1 MSLFFCF
8 FCFTPCVVDAGLGK
22 EWGQIR
28 QYPGFKGGTM
38 GDFLLIASPQDDD
51 DGIAA
56 LFSLYGASST
66 SVSAYLVRK
75 TCLLQNCVGYHF
87 RYPFLSLV
95 PLFLRSCH
103 VPSLSTLTKSGKHA
117 DVGSSLPRPGTELSS
132 PKKEKD
138 KSLNGSLSTILLLGL
153 LVLILFS
160 LSVLLQLN
168 TLSPVAQHLIAK
180 HGHPTRVSLSSLRD
194 LTATSST
201 YNPPSPLSPRSPAS
215 EISEL
220 SDTVILSRSTSRPI
234 PIPKPPSS
242 PYDSDLPVTP
252 LTGRFEKD
260 YFPQSDQSKSW
271 RNRESVSRLDSDR
284 YHRSSYRRPS
294 SRMRSDSSSFYSPA
308 MSPSMSPS
316 TRSASPQPTRS
327 RPHNSAKSVPAFH
340 LGSLPRF
347 HPAVYQPSNNSQS
360 LAAQPPSPR
369 HSRQQSYWTSS
380 SSRDTLRQ
388 YRELVE
394 SVTLSRAPSRPL
406 SPSPSAPR
414 LDPLRSPGPV
424 TPLALEETS
433 GYLTIGATSSDFS
446 SSDSQSSSA
455 APDLVEKLIAR
466 EVDRARQKSRKS
478 SKNW

>member
-1 MSLFFCF
+1 M
-8 FCFTPCVVDAGLGK
+8 A
-22 EWGQIR
+22 
-28 QYPGFKGGTM
+28 
-38 GDFLLIASPQDDD
+38 ASPPSSFS
-51 DGIAA
+51 AS
-56 LFSLYGASST
+56 LSSSSSLYPSSC
-66 SVSAYLVRK
+66 SSI
-75 TCLLQNCVGYHF
+75 HS
-87 RYPFLSLV
+87 P
-95 PLFLRSCH
+95 PL
-103 VPSLSTLTKSGKHA
+103 LST
-117 DVGSSLPRPGTELSS
+117 
-132 PKKEKD
+132 
-138 KSLNGSLSTILLLGL
+138 N
-153 LVLILFS
+153 
-160 LSVLLQLN
+160 
-168 TLSPVAQHLIAK
+168 LSPSSWSPSHRPSAASARHQLESLIAK
-180 HGHPTRVSLSSLRD
+180 HGHPIRVSLSSLRD

-201 YNPPSPLSPRSPAS
+201 YSPPSPLSPRSQAS

-260 YFPQSDQSKSW
+260 YFPQSGQSKSW
-271 RNRESVSRLDSDR
+271 RNRESLSRLDSDR
-284 YHRSSYRRPS
+284 YHRPSYHRPS
-294 SRMRSDSSSFYSPA
+294 TRMRSDSSSFYSPV

-360 LAAQPPSPR
+360 LTAQPPSPR

-380 SSRDTLRQ
+380 GSRDTLRQ
-388 YRELVE
+388 YGELVE
-394 SVTLSRAPSRPL
+394 SATLSRAPSRPL

-424 TPLALEETS
+424 TPLALEETG

-466 EVDRARQKSRKS
+466 EVERDRQKSRKS

>member
-1 MSLFFCF
+1 MWAPLSRVQGQNY
-8 FCFTPCVVDAGLGK
+8 PRLGRK
-22 EWGQIR
+22 RI
-28 QYPGFKGGTM
+28 KSM
-38 GDFLLIASPQDDD
+38 AASPPSSFS
-51 DGIAA
+51 AS
-56 LFSLYGASST
+56 LSSSSSLYPSSC
-66 SVSAYLVRK
+66 SSI
-75 TCLLQNCVGYHF
+75 HS
-87 RYPFLSLV
+87 P
-95 PLFLRSCH
+95 PL
-103 VPSLSTLTKSGKHA
+103 LST
-117 DVGSSLPRPGTELSS
+117 
-132 PKKEKD
+132 
-138 KSLNGSLSTILLLGL
+138 N
-153 LVLILFS
+153 
-160 LSVLLQLN
+160 
-168 TLSPVAQHLIAK
+168 LSPSSWSPSHRPSAASARHQLESLIAK
-180 HGHPTRVSLSSLRD
+180 HGHPIRVSLSSLRD

-201 YNPPSPLSPRSPAS
+201 YSPPSPLSPRSPAS

-260 YFPQSDQSKSW
+260 YFPQSGQSKSW

-284 YHRSSYRRPS
+284 YHRPSYHRPS
-294 SRMRSDSSSFYSPA
+294 TRMRSDSSSFYSPV

-360 LAAQPPSPR
+360 LTAQPPSPR

-380 SSRDTLRQ
+380 GSRDTLRQ
-388 YRELVE
+388 YGELVE
-394 SVTLSRAPSRPL
+394 SATLSRAPSRPL

-424 TPLALEETS
+424 TPLALEETG

-466 EVDRARQKSRKS
+466 EVERDRQKSRKS

>member
-1 MSLFFCF
+1 M
-8 FCFTPCVVDAGLGK
+8 A
-22 EWGQIR
+22 
-28 QYPGFKGGTM
+28 
-38 GDFLLIASPQDDD
+38 ASPPSSFS
-51 DGIAA
+51 ASSSSSS
-56 LFSLYGASST
+56 SLYPSS
-66 SVSAYLVRK
+66 
-75 TCLLQNCVGYHF
+75 C
-87 RYPFLSLV
+87 
-95 PLFLRSCH
+95 
-103 VPSLSTLTKSGKHA
+103 
-117 DVGSSLPRPGTELSS
+117 SSIHS
-132 PKKEKD
+132 PP
-138 KSLNGSLSTILLLGL
+138 LLGT
-153 LVLILFS
+153 
-160 LSVLLQLN
+160 N
-168 TLSPVAQHLIAK
+168 LSPSSWSPSHRPSAASARDQLESLIAK

-220 SDTVILSRSTSRPI
+220 SETVILSRSTSRPI

-260 YFPQSDQSKSW
+260 YFPQSDQSKPW

-284 YHRSSYRRPS
+284 YHRTSYHRPS

-369 HSRQQSYWTSS
+369 HTRQQSYWTSS

-424 TPLALEETS
+424 TPLALEETG

-455 APDLVEKLIAR
+455 APDQVEKLIAR

>member
-1 MSLFFCF
+1 MAASPPSSFSASSSSSSSLYPSSWSSIHSPPLLSNADRPRFILSLFNDL
-8 FCFTPCVVDAGLGK
+8 FT
-22 EWGQIR
+22 
-28 QYPGFKGGTM
+28 
-38 GDFLLIASPQDDD
+38 SP
-51 DGIAA
+51 
-56 LFSLYGASST
+56 F
-66 SVSAYLVRK
+66 
-75 TCLLQNCVGYHF
+75 CVGT
-87 RYPFLSLV
+87 V
-95 PLFLRSCH
+95 DTI
-103 VPSLSTLTKSGKHA
+103 STLHVWHVRFISQVILA
-117 DVGSSLPRPGTELSS
+117 DR
-132 PKKEKD
+132 
-138 KSLNGSLSTILLLGL
+138 
-153 LVLILFS
+153 
-160 LSVLLQLN
+160 VLLAN
-168 TLSPVAQHLIAK
+168 LSPSSWSPSHRPSPASARDQLESLIAK

-201 YNPPSPLSPRSPAS
+201 YNPPSPLCPRSPAS

-220 SDTVILSRSTSRPI
+220 SDTLVLSRSTSRPI

-260 YFPQSDQSKSW
+260 YFPQSDQHKSW
-271 RNRESVSRLDSDR
+271 KNRESVSRLDSDR
-284 YHRSSYRRPS
+284 YRRPAYHQPS
-294 SRMRSDSSSFYSPA
+294 SRMRSDSSSYYSPV

-369 HSRQQSYWTSS
+369 HSRHQSHWTS

-394 SVTLSRAPSRPL
+394 SVSLSKAPSRPL

-424 TPLALEETS
+424 TPLALEETG

-466 EVDRARQKSRKS
+466 EAERARQKSRKS

>member
-1 MSLFFCF
+1 MEQRALPSLSTGSRKLVFFR
-8 FCFTPCVVDAGLGK
+8 
-22 EWGQIR
+22 I
-28 QYPGFKGGTM
+28 
-38 GDFLLIASPQDDD
+38 
-51 DGIAA
+51 
-56 LFSLYGASST
+56 
-66 SVSAYLVRK
+66 VSAVAASEK
-75 TCLLQNCVGYHF
+75 KQGTPEEIISIPVPVPGSK
-87 RYPFLSLV
+87 FL
-95 PLFLRSCH
+95 PCCH
-103 VPSLSTLTKSGKHA
+103 LPSLSTLTKLGKHA
-117 DVGSSLPRPGTELSS
+117 DVGSSFPRPGTELSS

-160 LSVLLQLN
+160 LSVLLELN
-168 TLSPVAQHLIAK
+168 PLSPVAQHLIAK

-201 YNPPSPLSPRSPAS
+201 YNPPSPLCPRSPAS

-220 SDTVILSRSTSRPI
+220 SDTLVLSRSTSRPI

-260 YFPQSDQSKSW
+260 YFPQSDQHKSW
-271 RNRESVSRLDSDR
+271 KNRESVSRLDSDR
-284 YHRSSYRRPS
+284 YRRPAYHQPS
-294 SRMRSDSSSFYSPA
+294 SRMRSDSSSYYSPV

-369 HSRQQSYWTSS
+369 HSRHQSHWTS

-394 SVTLSRAPSRPL
+394 SVSLSKAPSRPL

-424 TPLALEETS
+424 TPLALEETG

-466 EVDRARQKSRKS
+466 EAERARQKSRKS